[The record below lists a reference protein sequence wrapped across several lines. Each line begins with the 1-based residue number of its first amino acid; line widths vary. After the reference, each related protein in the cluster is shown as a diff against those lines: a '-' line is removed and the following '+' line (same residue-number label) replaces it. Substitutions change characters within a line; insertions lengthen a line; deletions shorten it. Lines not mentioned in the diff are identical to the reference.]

1 MITRVTVTCLLGL
14 AFICA
19 LGPARAEDEDFAT
32 VVMVTGKEVVF
43 DRGTK
48 HGVKKGDKVRI
59 YRLVTVHHPV
69 TGEEITDRFA
79 LGTAKVAE
87 ASELLSI
94 IRNTKKLSKPPQMGD
109 LVQIVGPKKKG
120 KPEPAPAP
128 VPAPKPGEPQPA
140 PKPAKPVSK
149 ASAEQKA
156 LGAAFIKS
164 LGKPIDERILIY
176 SRFLSRFPD
185 GAYAK
190 AATRE
195 IEWLE
200 DIEDRIGG
208 TAAGMA
214 CVEEP
219 VAQPRILHPVVG
231 PLEVGDDAQVVIAV
245 LPPSAAT
252 SARLFIRRAGD
263 EGYDEV
269 AMKRDGAYYYRA
281 HIPEKYTE
289 KGGQLAYFIE
299 TAKGGAAP
307 TPVVGWE
314 TKPKMITVEKPIVDK
329 IVRKGRSVLRA
340 WFEYVNFDMDDT
352 VDDEYWSFEADFFYR
367 IHTFL
372 YGVRVGMGI
381 FSGTGGRLAAI
392 EESKANNEQVG
403 AHYGFIEGEFE
414 IVPLFH
420 FMLRGL
426 AGNERSP
433 GDETDKMSGVFGFEG
448 GIRIGEETKT
458 NLALSGA
465 IVTKV
470 GYEARLA
477 LDIGVF
483 RKVPVLIEGLV
494 TNFPVE
500 ESHVGLRL
508 VVGTGYRFTDW
519 LAIFARGS
527 WNARTI
533 KHTGFGGGASLALS
547 W

>member
-1 MITRVTVTCLLGL
+1 MNIRVMVACLVGVAFLCSLGG
-14 AFICA
+14 AS
-19 LGPARAEDEDFAT
+19 AEEDDFAT

-43 DRGTK
+43 DRGTQ
-48 HGVKKGDKVRI
+48 HGVKTGDKVRL
-59 YRLVTVHHPV
+59 YRNLTVHHPV
-69 TGEEITDRFA
+69 TGEEITDRFL
-79 LGTAKVAE
+79 LGNAKVAE

-94 IRNTKKLSKPPQMGD
+94 IRNTKKLSRPPQMGD
-109 LVQIVGPKKKG
+109 LVQILGSKKKG

-128 VPAPKPGEPQPA
+128 APAPKPGEPQPT
-140 PKPAKPVSK
+140 PQPAKPVSK

-164 LGKPIDERILIY
+164 LGRPIDERILIY

-185 GAYAK
+185 GSYAR

-208 TAAGMA
+208 AASGTA

-219 VAQPRILHPVVG
+219 VPQPRILHPVIG
-231 PLEVGDDAQVVIAV
+231 PLQVGDDAQVVIAV

-263 EGYDEV
+263 EGYEEV
-269 AMKRDGAYYYRA
+269 AMARDGAYYYRV
-281 HIPEKYTE
+281 HIPEKYTK

-307 TPVVGWE
+307 TPVVGRE
-314 TKPKMITVEKPIVDK
+314 TKPKLVTVERPIIDK
-329 IVRKGRSVLRA
+329 IVRKDRSELRA

-352 VDDEYWSFEADFFYR
+352 VDDEYWSFEADFLYR

-381 FSGTGGRLAAI
+381 FSGTGGRLEAI
-392 EESKANNEQVG
+392 EESKTNNQQVG
-403 AHYGFIEGEFE
+403 AHYGFLEGEFE

-426 AGNERSP
+426 AGNQRSP
-433 GDETDKMSGVFGFEG
+433 GEEHSKMSGVFGFEG

-465 IVTKV
+465 IVQEV

-483 RKVPVLIEGLV
+483 RKVPILVEGLV
-494 TNFPVE
+494 TNFPVD

-508 VVGTGYRFTDW
+508 VIGTGYRFTDW